1 MRFALLLFLA
11 VLFGSAFAESYSS
24 AHEQVKQLF
33 LSDEEPTTKD
43 ALWTAKELTFR
54 KFRRKCAREWPDD
67 YAMRVYCE
75 EQQIEAFRKI
85 RSSKSR

>member
-43 ALWTAKELTFR
+43 ALWTAKDIFESPR
-54 KFRRKCAREWPDD
+54 VSRRLFGLSHA
-67 YAMRVYCE
+67 AMAV
-75 EQQIEAFRKI
+75 
-85 RSSKSR
+85 